1 MQEKAAFKY
10 QDIYLTQTNGRK
22 PDKQPEAEAW
32 SEDGPSSSSDSEED
46 NRQSNFYDSRSHSSS
61 PHVDHGYS
69 SQGLQQATH
78 GFSQLQIP
86 AGEHPLSTPSP
97 TEPPIEAEHENEEED
112 EPPDLSGTVRLLSR
126 HPVFSGTYSSVYEG
140 VWEHCHVAV
149 KVIRAVGSL
158 KATRRKY
165 RREAQVWSRLSHPN
179 ILPLY
184 GLCMDSDFGPF
195 GALISPWC
203 KNGNSAESVHEIR
216 SPADRIRLLLGVA
229 NGVRYLHEHVD
240 ILVHGDLKP
249 ANILIDDDGVA
260 RLCDFGLVR
269 LIQETPSGMTTT
281 TAHTGTVRY
290 LAQELVISD
299 DPKPTT
305 ETDCH
310 ALGCIALEFAYLHP
324 PYAHRGST
332 APAGQFYMDISR
344 GVPPSHRPEL
354 VASLDWG
361 HSLLWDLFE
370 ACWDPEPQ
378 RRPSSTR
385 IYNYLIENE
394 TV

>member
-86 AGEHPLSTPSP
+86 AGEHPLSTPNP

-310 ALGCIALEFAYLHP
+310 ALGCIALEVRALPFHPLGIRQLTVSFYWFRTFSLHFFKQVCLLASSICSSRLNRSGGP
-324 PYAHRGST
+324 ILYGYFEGSAT
-332 APAGQFYMDISR
+332 FT
-344 GVPPSHRPEL
+344 
-354 VASLDWG
+354 
-361 HSLLWDLFE
+361 
-370 ACWDPEPQ
+370 
-378 RRPSSTR
+378 SS
-385 IYNYLIENE
+385 
-394 TV
+394 